1 MDVHGANFDRSW
13 NRVSLPQEANDP
25 TMKKRTIVSVL
36 VIAIALLFTACSK
49 GHSCPAYGK
58 VRNVPAE
65 HRS

>member
-1 MDVHGANFDRSW
+1 
-13 NRVSLPQEANDP
+13 
-25 TMKKRTIVSVL
+25 MKKRTIVSVL